1 LLIGINRFLNLAL
14 QFINIG
20 ARFLFIFFLAKYLD
34 ATMVGFYGIFVATVS
49 YVIYFVGMDYYIYIS
64 REIIKRPLTERAIL
78 LKGQVILS
86 ISLYLVIVPIL
97 VLFLNNSNWPGN
109 LVWWFLPILILE
121 HFNQEMSRL
130 LVVLS
135 EPLSSSLVLFIRQ
148 GIWSLVMVIS
158 MAIEPNYRN
167 LDFVMALWATAGL
180 SAAMFAI
187 WRLRQLEISGWYM
200 PVDWHSLKDGI
211 IVSLAFLVGTVAV
224 RGVLTFDR
232 YWIDLLIGID
242 AVAAYVVL
250 LGVAST
256 LIILLESAIF
266 SFSYPEL
273 IDLNHKGKY
282 QDAQK
287 LVNWL
292 FLQTIVLSILFGI
305 TSWLGLPYLLNWIGN
320 PIYNEYI
327 DLYPWLFTAIMF
339 NALSMVPHYALFA
352 RGIDKP
358 IIYSHV
364 SAIIFFFIVTWLVSK
379 MTPNLAVPIGLN
391 SSFIIIFV
399 WKIYAY
405 FSLFAKK

>member
-1 LLIGINRFLNLAL
+1 MLIGINRFLNLAL